1 MMKQIHVNKSAIP
14 GVFTFFNLL
23 FGFLAILQ
31 SALGAFGKAAW
42 LILAAALFDGL
53 DGATARL
60 LKVPSNFGKQFD
72 SAADLVS
79 FCTAPAVLLYFAY
92 IEGMHPFLGAMIS
105 FIPLFTGA
113 FRLARFTIQSEDA
126 PKHFFTGLASTA
138 QALTFASFVLF
149 NQGIYG
155 SPGDPR
161 IALLLALVLSYLM
174 VSHIPYA
181 KIPYIGINWRGRI
194 KVVALMLCVGA
205 LTFWKSLILF
215 PLAALYVAAGI
226 VRAFLPHDEAQ
237 IKTKVVSKRGFFKSK

>member
-1 MMKQIHVNKSAIP
+1 MKQIHVNKTAIP

-31 SALGAFGKAAW
+31 SALGSFGKAAW
-42 LILAAALFDGL
+42 LILAASLFDGL

-79 FCTAPAVLLYFAY
+79 FCAAPAVLLYFAY
-92 IEGMHPFLGAMIS
+92 TEGMHPFLGAMIS
-105 FIPLFTGA
+105 FIPLFAGA
-113 FRLARFTIQSEDA
+113 FRLARFTVQSDDA
-126 PKHFFTGLASTA
+126 PKHFFMGLSSTA
-138 QALTFASFVLF
+138 HALTFASFVLF

-161 IALLLALVLSYLM
+161 IALLLALLLSLLM

-181 KIPYIGINWRGRI
+181 KYIGVNWHGRM

-215 PLAALYVAAGI
+215 PLAVLYVTGGI
-226 VRAFLPHDEAQ
+226 VKTFLHHDEAQ
-237 IKTKVVSKRGFFKSK
+237 IEAKVVPKRRFFKRK

>member
-92 IEGMHPFLGAMIS
+92 IEGMHPFLGAMIVLS
-105 FIPLFTGA
+105 
-113 FRLARFTIQSEDA
+113 RFLPVPSDW
-126 PKHFFTGLASTA
+126 LASPFRARIHRSISLQDWPA
-138 QALTFASFVLF
+138 QLK
-149 NQGIYG
+149 
-155 SPGDPR
+155 
-161 IALLLALVLSYLM
+161 
-174 VSHIPYA
+174 H
-181 KIPYIGINWRGRI
+181 
-194 KVVALMLCVGA
+194 
-205 LTFWKSLILF
+205 
-215 PLAALYVAAGI
+215 
-226 VRAFLPHDEAQ
+226 
-237 IKTKVVSKRGFFKSK
+237 